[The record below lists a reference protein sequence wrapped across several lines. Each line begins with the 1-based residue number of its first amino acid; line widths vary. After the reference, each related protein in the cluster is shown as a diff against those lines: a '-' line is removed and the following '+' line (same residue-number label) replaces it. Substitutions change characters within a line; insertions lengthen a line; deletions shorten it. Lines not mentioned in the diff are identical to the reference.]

1 VFSQTYL
8 VPCKGL
14 YDRKFEV
21 LYGDGNAGATT
32 PKSLWVQSPKEGKC
46 IESPKY
52 GLILTECDCYT
63 TYGEWKKVHNVAAQ
77 ALQQIADIPCYYK
90 VCDEQVTVGNDV
102 LQGTIRAL
110 HAAPRGECRGV
121 ALVSGC
127 SHHSRSH
134 SFEASSSNFNY
145 QAWRYQ
151 SIYSSKL
158 RCYFPCSDR
167 HTD

>member
-1 VFSQTYL
+1 M

-14 YDRKFEV
+14 YDKV

-32 PKSLWVQSPKEGKC
+32 PKSLWVQSRKEGKC
-46 IESPKY
+46 IESPEH
-52 GLILTECDCYT
+52 GQILTECDHCT

-110 HAAPRGECRGV
+110 HAAPGGECRGV
-121 ALVSGC
+121 ALVYG
-127 SHHSRSH
+127 SHPYRTQ
-134 SFEASSSNFNY
+134 NM
-145 QAWRYQ
+145 
-151 SIYSSKL
+151 IL
-158 RCYFPCSDR
+158 RCDPNASAILRR
-167 HTD
+167 HTKSCLLYFINNPPF